1 MDINSVFGKAVVII
15 AGVVLLQ
22 IVWMVFRSRVRG
34 AFGETL
40 LAGVLRRR
48 LDASIYHVLND
59 IYLPLDDGSTTQ
71 IDHVVVSPFG
81 VFVIETKTYKG
92 WIFFVIETKTYKGW
106 IFGNSRDAQWTQV
119 LPKRKSRFQNPL
131 RQNYLH
137 VQRLMALTG
146 LLADVVHSV
155 VAFSGEATFKTKLP
169 PEVMHFADVADYILS
184 FKSRMIPQEDVEG
197 IVATI
202 VRLDGAIPA
211 AVRKAHVAN
220 LRRRHEK

>member
-1 MDINSVFGKAVVII
+1 MEQIIKSILWPVGVF
-15 AGVVLLQ
+15 VLLSAILGIMWQ
-22 IVWMVFRSRVRG
+22 TFRPRLRG

-48 LDASIYHVLND
+48 LDASLYHVLND

-81 VFVIETKTYKG
+81 VFVIETKTY
-92 WIFFVIETKTYKGW
+92 TGW

-119 LPKRKSRFQNPL
+119 LPKRKRRFRDPR
-131 RQNYLH
+131 RQDYLH
-137 VQRLMALTG
+137 GQRVMGLTG
-146 LLADVVHSV
+146 LLANVVPSV
-155 VAFSGEATFKTKLP
+155 VAFSGEATFKTKFP

-220 LRRRHEK
+220 LRRRHAS

>member
-1 MDINSVFGKAVVII
+1 MDINSALWKAGAII
-15 AGVVLLQ
+15 AGIFVLR
-22 IVWMVFRSRVRG
+22 IVWMVIRPRLRG

-40 LAGVLRRR
+40 LAAVLRRK
-48 LDASIYHVLND
+48 LDASLYHVLND
-59 IYLPLDDGSTTQ
+59 IYLPLDDGSSTQ

-92 WIFFVIETKTYKGW
+92 WIF
-106 IFGNSRDAQWTQV
+106 GNPRDAQWTQV
-119 LPKRKSRFQNPL
+119 LHRRKSRFQNPL
-131 RQNYLH
+131 RQNFLH
-137 VQRLMALTG
+137 VQRLMGLTG
-146 LLADVVHSV
+146 LQADVVHFV

-184 FKSRMIPQEDVEG
+184 FKSRMIPPEDVEG
-197 IVATI
+197 IVATV

-220 LRRRHEK
+220 LRRRH

>member
-1 MDINSVFGKAVVII
+1 MNQILNPLLWKVGAAIAVILVLQ
-15 AGVVLLQ
+15 VVWVVVRPRL
-22 IVWMVFRSRVRG
+22 RG

-40 LAGVLRRR
+40 LAAVLRRK
-48 LDASIYHVLND
+48 LDALLYHVLND

-92 WIFFVIETKTYKGW
+92 WIF
-106 IFGNSRDAQWTQV
+106 GNPRDAQWTQV
-119 LPKRKSRFQNPL
+119 LHRRKSRFQNPL

-137 VQRLMALTG
+137 VQRLVGLTG
-146 LLADVVHSV
+146 VLADVVHSV

-184 FKSRMIPQEDVEG
+184 FKSKMIPQDDVEE

-202 VRLDGAIPA
+202 VRVDGAIPA
-211 AVRKAHVAN
+211 SVRKAHVAN
-220 LRRRHEK
+220 LRRRHASDR

>member
-1 MDINSVFGKAVVII
+1 MEQIIKSILWPVGVF
-15 AGVVLLQ
+15 VLLFAILGIMWQ
-22 IVWMVFRSRVRG
+22 IFRPRLRG

-40 LAGVLRRR
+40 LVGVLRRR

-59 IYLPLDDGSTTQ
+59 IYLPLDGGSTTQ

-92 WIFFVIETKTYKGW
+92 WIF
-106 IFGNSRDAQWTQV
+106 GNLRDAQWTQV
-119 LPKRKSRFQNPL
+119 LHRRKSRFQNPL

-137 VQRLMALTG
+137 VQRLMGLTG

-155 VAFSGEATFKTKLP
+155 VAFSGEATFKTKFP

-184 FKSRMIPQEDVEG
+184 FKSRMIPPEDVEG

-220 LRRRHEK
+220 LRRRHAS

>member
-1 MDINSVFGKAVVII
+1 MDLNPVIWKAVAII
-15 AGVVLLQ
+15 GAVVLLR
-22 IVWMVFRSRVRG
+22 IAWMMLRPRVRG

-40 LAGVLRRR
+40 LAAALRRK
-48 LDASIYHVLND
+48 LDAALYHVLND

-92 WIFFVIETKTYKGW
+92 WIF
-106 IFGNSRDAQWTQV
+106 GNPRDAQWTQV
-119 LPKRKSRFQNPL
+119 LHKRKSRFQNPL

-137 VQRLMALTG
+137 VQRLVGLTG
-146 LLADVVHSV
+146 VLADVVHSV

-169 PEVMHFADVADYILS
+169 PEVMHFTDVADYILS
-184 FKSRMIPQEDVEG
+184 FKPKMIPQDDVEE

-202 VRLDGAIPA
+202 VRVDGAIPA
-211 AVRKAHVAN
+211 SVRKAHVAN
-220 LRRRHEK
+220 LRRRHASDR

>member
-1 MDINSVFGKAVVII
+1 MDLNPVIWKAVAII
-15 AGVVLLQ
+15 GAVVLLR
-22 IVWMVFRSRVRG
+22 IAWMMVRPRVRG

-40 LAGVLRRR
+40 LAAVLRRK
-48 LDASIYHVLND
+48 LDVSLYHVLND
-59 IYLPLDDGSTTQ
+59 IYLPIDDGSTTQ

-92 WIFFVIETKTYKGW
+92 WIF
-106 IFGNSRDAQWTQV
+106 GNPRDAQWTQV
-119 LPKRKSRFQNPL
+119 LHRRKSRFQNPL

-137 VQRLMALTG
+137 VQRLVGLTG
-146 LLADVVHSV
+146 LLADVMHSV

-184 FKSRMIPQEDVEG
+184 FKPKMIPQDDVEE

-202 VRLDGAIPA
+202 VRVDGAIPA
-211 AVRKAHVAN
+211 SVRKAHVAN
-220 LRRRHEK
+220 LRRRHASDR

>member
-1 MDINSVFGKAVVII
+1 MDFNSVLWKAGAII
-15 AGVVLLQ
+15 AVIFVLR
-22 IVWMVFRSRVRG
+22 IVWMVVRPRVCG

-40 LAGVLRRR
+40 LAAVLRRK

-92 WIFFVIETKTYKGW
+92 WIF
-106 IFGNSRDAQWTQV
+106 GNPRDAQWTQV
-119 LPKRKSRFQNPL
+119 LHRRKSRFQNPL

-137 VQRLMALTG
+137 VQRLMGLTG
-146 LLADVVHSV
+146 LMADVVHSV

-169 PEVMHFADVADYILS
+169 PEVMHFADVTDYILS
-184 FKSRMIPQEDVEG
+184 YKSKMIPPDDVEG

-202 VRLDGAIPA
+202 VRVDGAIPA
-211 AVRKAHVAN
+211 SVRKAHVAN
-220 LRRRHEK
+220 LRRRHAQTP

>member
-1 MDINSVFGKAVVII
+1 MNQILNPLLWKVGAAIAVILVLQ
-15 AGVVLLQ
+15 VVWVVVRPRL
-22 IVWMVFRSRVRG
+22 RG

-40 LAGVLRRR
+40 LAAVLRRK
-48 LDASIYHVLND
+48 LDALLYHVLND

-92 WIFFVIETKTYKGW
+92 WIF
-106 IFGNSRDAQWTQV
+106 GNPRDAQWTQV
-119 LPKRKSRFQNPL
+119 LHRRKSRFQNPL

-137 VQRLMALTG
+137 VQRLVGLTG
-146 LLADVVHSV
+146 VLADVVHSV

-184 FKSRMIPQEDVEG
+184 FKSKMIPQDDVEE

-202 VRLDGAIPA
+202 VRVDGAIPA
-211 AVRKAHVAN
+211 SVRKAHVAN
-220 LRRRHEK
+220 LRRRRAQTP

>member
-1 MDINSVFGKAVVII
+1 MDIYSVFGKAVAII
-15 AGVVLLQ
+15 AVVVLLR
-22 IVWMVFRSRVRG
+22 IVWMIFRARMRG

-59 IYLPLDDGSTTQ
+59 VYLPLDDGSTTQ

-92 WIFFVIETKTYKGW
+92 WIF
-106 IFGNSRDAQWTQV
+106 GNSRDAQWTQA

-137 VQRLMALTG
+137 VQRLMGLTG

-155 VAFSGEATFKTKLP
+155 VAFSGEATFKTKFP

-184 FKSRMIPQEDVEG
+184 FKSRMIPPEDVEG

-220 LRRRHEK
+220 LRRRHAS

>member
-1 MDINSVFGKAVVII
+1 MDIYSVFGKAVAII

-22 IVWMVFRSRVRG
+22 IVWMIFRARMRG

-40 LAGVLRRR
+40 LVGVLRRR
-48 LDASIYHVLND
+48 LEASIYHVLND
-59 IYLPLDDGSTTQ
+59 IYLPLDDGLTTQ

-92 WIFFVIETKTYKGW
+92 WIF
-106 IFGNSRDAQWTQV
+106 GNSRDAQWTQA

-137 VQRLMALTG
+137 VQRLMGLTG

-155 VAFSGEATFKTKLP
+155 VAFSGEATFKTKFP

-184 FKSRMIPQEDVEG
+184 FKSRMIPPEDVEG

-202 VRLDGAIPA
+202 VRLDGSIPA
-211 AVRKAHVAN
+211 AVLKAHVAN